1 MAVPSSHFQLHLCEV
16 VSLHLGILALREQQL
31 GQGLLVLLEFLVL
44 ECRELREC
52 LGLQVRLVL
61 LGLVRKLREL
71 GHLGLEGQDLG
82 FRMLRVHQVL
92 REREVLHLESEGHR
106 QVLGAHCQESEGHRQ
121 VRKFLVQV
129 G

>member
-1 MAVPSSHFQLHLCEV
+1 M
-16 VSLHLGILALREQQL
+16 
-31 GQGLLVLLEFLVL
+31 LLEFLML
-44 ECRELREC
+44 ERRELREC
-52 LGLQVRLVL
+52 LGFQVRLVL

-92 REREVLHLESEGHR
+92 REREVPHLESEGHR
-106 QVLGAHCQESEGHRQ
+106 QVLGAHCQESEVHRQ